1 MIGSDAEKT
10 LLPVPPDPLGVYDAG
25 VIRNGIG
32 FVSGQFPLKDGR
44 LLFRGRVGA
53 DLSESDGMKACECA
67 ALNVLAQISRL
78 TNGFETL
85 DGILG
90 MDGYVASGEN
100 FFAQSK
106 ILDPASEL
114 FVAFLGERGHH
125 ARTAFAVPQLPLN
138 APIELAVTFAVKVI
152 G

>member
-1 MIGSDAEKT
+1 MAGFDAKKIR
-10 LLPVPPDPLGVYDAG
+10 LPIPPDPLGVYDAG

-53 DLSESDGMKACECA
+53 DLSEGDGKKACEYA

-85 DGILG
+85 DGLLV
-90 MDGYVASGEN
+90 MDGYVASGEG

-125 ARTAFAVPQLPLN
+125 ARTAFAVPQLPLD
-138 APIELAVTFAVKVI
+138 APVELAVTFAVKAI